1 MMCRL
6 IFADVAQLAEHVLGK
21 DEVVAQ
27 LRGARPGESKEETQK
42 RGDREFSE
50 LQQSP
55 FFKIWACAGV
65 DEILS
70 ALHRRFV
77 LGPSA

>member
-1 MMCRL
+1 L
-6 IFADVAQLAEHVLGK
+6 K
-21 DEVVAQ
+21 DQVVAEI
-27 LRGARPGESKEETQK
+27 RGARSGESKEETQK

-70 ALHRRFV
+70 ALHRQIVR
-77 LGPSA
+77 GPSA